1 MTTIIK
7 ALILTGLIIGFFGLM
22 TVITWVSSS
31 NSEISLRN
39 KIEAQEKTCEAF
51 YDKLW
56 KIIKQKTGVAQEYAK
71 TFKDIYPALIEGRY
85 GNEKGGTLMKWITES
100 NPTFDV
106 SLYKDLSASIEAERT
121 GFFMEQKK
129 LIDLDRE
136 HKTMRA
142 QFPASMFIGSRPDVE
157 FTIITSDNTEQVYKT
172 GKENDIELFD
182 KK

>member
-1 MTTIIK
+1 MTTKIK
-7 ALILTGLIIGFFGLM
+7 ALILTGLIIGFLGL
-22 TVITWVSSS
+22 ITALTYVSSS
-31 NSEISLRN
+31 NSEISLKN
-39 KIEAQEKTCEAF
+39 KIEAQAKTCEAF

-56 KIIKQKTGVAQEYAK
+56 KIIKQRTGVAQEYAK
-71 TFKDIYPALIEGRY
+71 TFKDVYPALIEGRY